1 MSGGTVQSSDSDG
14 VVQPSGTPLG
24 SLFNQ
29 VGGLR
34 FKREKVPAGTS
45 GAIRIVAPRDIGHD
59 GSLAAP
65 DPTSS
70 WVMPPDSL
78 PRLKVGDVIA
88 TEVLASDG
96 SIRAAVVTEA
106 DLPAVASDNV
116 LVLRADKPLDPGY
129 VRWVLAFLR
138 SSDLRAIAVGTVGI
152 VRVKRSEL
160 LNLEI
165 PPLDD
170 ALAAALDDLAIVRE
184 RMSDWQRAATQLLQ
198 SAFRDRNVVQARE
211 RIIASGQTLRLRVE
225 AAMQL
230 DEFGYIVRTRFPFP
244 IAARWREVEVR
255 MSAGEPK
262 EAYEAVLAT
271 AEILCGYSALIVAA
285 LAREAGI
292 ELSSVRAIREK
303 LAGGRTGPGFGEWV
317 AVLEEIVSGRK
328 RRTLPTEHPL
338 HEFGSLLADSE
349 TAAVRKRLYDQRNA
363 MAHHRGPDHVELPA
377 ALSGA
382 HADLSKL
389 LDRARFLADLRL
401 AHFTDVRWDQLLG
414 SATVDYRSMM
424 GDHPVV
430 PTNTMSSSRNDLEP
444 DSLYLIDR
452 EHGLHLLRPFL
463 IGRPCSRCRNWSTF
477 HVDQVPRSGAV
488 LKSLD
493 HSHTL
498 PDAAVDASLSAV
510 GLI

>member
-1 MSGGTVQSSDSDG
+1 MV
-14 VVQPSGTPLG
+14 
-24 SLFNQ
+24 
-29 VGGLR
+29 
-34 FKREKVPAGTS
+34 
-45 GAIRIVAPRDIGHD
+45 PRDIGHD

-70 WVMPPDSL
+70 WVVPPDSL
-78 PRLKVGDVIA
+78 PRLEVGDVIA
-88 TEVLASDG
+88 TEILAADG
-96 SIRAAVVTEA
+96 SIRAAVATEA

-116 LVLRADKPLDPGY
+116 LVLRARAPLDPGY
-129 VRWVLAFLR
+129 VRWILAFLR
-138 SSDLRAIAVGTVGI
+138 SSDLRAIAIGTVGL

-160 LNLEI
+160 VNLEI
-165 PPLDD
+165 PLLDD

-225 AAMQL
+225 AATQL
-230 DEFGYIVRTRFPFP
+230 DEFSYTIRTRFPFP

-271 AEILCGYSALIVAA
+271 AEILCGYSALIVSA

-328 RRTLPTEHPL
+328 RRTLPAEHPL
-338 HEFGSLLADSE
+338 QEFGSLLAGSE
-349 TAAVRKRLYDQRNA
+349 TVAARKRLYDQRNA
-363 MAHHRGPDHVELPA
+363 VAHHRGPDQVELPA
-377 ALSGA
+377 ALSSA
-382 HADLSKL
+382 HADLFKL
-389 LDRARFLADLRL
+389 LGRARFLADLRL

-463 IGRPCSRCRNWSTF
+463 IGRPCPKCRNWSTF

-498 PDAAVDASLSAV
+498 PDAAVGASLSAV